1 MVPFGSSPVSSGPF
15 MGISDILF
23 LDSVRRPV
31 TRRRGGPDPEIRPA
45 AAVGGVML
53 SSVSTT
59 IIIT

>member
-1 MVPFGSSPVSSGPF
+1 MPFGSSPVSSAPIIGV
-15 MGISDILF
+15 SDILYF
-23 LDSVRRPV
+23 DSVRRPV